1 MKRST
6 AANNVSQTGFTLVE
20 LIVVIVLIGILSVI
34 VIPRFVDFT
43 EDAREAQLT
52 KLASDLKSTSDLVY
66 ASAII
71 KNIAQPGIDST
82 IDIGGQTIRTNSGY
96 PMGNLNLAVKF
107 LVNLDAITFT
117 NPGVVC
123 AVDWCGRGNQT
134 SVAGPVTTS
143 GLLTKIW
150 PKGYEWGDRCGVI
163 YDNPEDGTQPRII
176 VQTDDC

>member
-1 MKRST
+1 MKRSI
-6 AANNVSQTGFTLVE
+6 VSNSASTSGFTLVE

-34 VIPRFVDFT
+34 AIPRFVDFS

-52 KLASDLKSTSDLVY
+52 KLAADLKSTSDLVY
-66 ASAII
+66 ASSII
-71 KNIAQPGIDST
+71 KNTAQPGVNAT
-82 IDIGGQTIRTNSGY
+82 IDIGGQVIRTNSGY

-117 NPGVVC
+117 NVGVVC

-150 PKGYEWGDRCGVI
+150 PKGYEWADRCGVI
-163 YDNPEDGTQPRII
+163 YDNPQDGNPPRII
-176 VQTDDC
+176 VQTNDC

>member
-1 MKRST
+1 
-6 AANNVSQTGFTLVE
+6 
-20 LIVVIVLIGILSVI
+20 
-34 VIPRFVDFT
+34 
-43 EDAREAQLT
+43 
-52 KLASDLKSTSDLVY
+52 
-66 ASAII
+66 SAII